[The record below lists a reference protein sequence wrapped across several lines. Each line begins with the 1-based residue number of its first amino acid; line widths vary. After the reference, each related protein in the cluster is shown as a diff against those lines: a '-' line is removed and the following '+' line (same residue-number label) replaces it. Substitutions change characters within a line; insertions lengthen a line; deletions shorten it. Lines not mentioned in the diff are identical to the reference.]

1 MSWNSRNLSRD
12 TADVEALSQGLR
24 RVRAPGMGIG
34 FRSAAVALAV
44 TSAVLISSPGW
55 AGDDGA
61 APLWQGIGS
70 IFAPVV
76 GLAGFGFGGDKPPPI
91 DYREHGKLVL
101 PPNTDL
107 PPPESSA
114 TADPAWPVNQEILR
128 KKALKEEGKKSIAGV
143 GDARLRYTH
152 GFPANEPVTV
162 RSVTPD
168 GQTVKCEGACG
179 AGSSVLG
186 NLNPLNWVGMGKKT
200 PLGPEPDREWL
211 TDPPQGFRAP
221 VEPMQG
227 TAKN

>member
-1 MSWNSRNLSRD
+1 
-12 TADVEALSQGLR
+12 VVGPIG
-24 RVRAPGMGIG
+24 VG
-34 FRSAAVALAV
+34 FRSAVVALAL
-44 TSAVLISSPGW
+44 TSASLVSFPAR

-70 IFAPVV
+70 IFGPAIGFT
-76 GLAGFGFGGDKPPPI
+76 GLNFGGGDKAPPI

-101 PPNTDL
+101 PPNTEL
-107 PPPESSA
+107 PPPGSSA
-114 TADPAWPVNQEILR
+114 TADPSWPVNQEVAR
-128 KKALKEEGKKSIAGV
+128 KKALKEEEKQKAIAGV

-152 GFPANEPVTV
+152 GFPANEPVTI

-179 AGSSVLG
+179 ASTSMLS
-186 NLNPLNWVGMGKKT
+186 NINPLNWVGMGKKV

-221 VEPMQG
+221 VEPIQG